1 MNSVDRAIKRYATT
15 LRQGKNPCRADGN
28 PAGQM
33 ENYRNAIE
41 RVELRYSQIRELLMG
56 KGVPT
61 IHFSFYRSF
70 GLHVD
75 KLCRDHAGETLR
87 AGVAAAIARWVCYGC
102 AREVLADICREVFKL
117 EVD

>member
-70 GLHVD
+70 GLYVD

-87 AGVAAAIARWVCYGC
+87 LRTNDAVARWVNYGC